1 MPTSKQMNPRHVRS
15 RRGKKWVGIPSEGQ
29 GQCCA
34 PSFCHGIL
42 PRGSAPLGL
51 HRVRHED
58 DSWET
63 WARSIQV
70 NLCATTSTI
79 DMNDEA
85 NQRGAQ
91 HAPVRCHRQG
101 SPCRRKQFR
110 HVPAK
115 TSCHLRDTN
124 SEKFLIQKQALI
136 SAGSIR
142 TNYRPT
148 QSPLDK
154 ARCPY
159 RALSATLRNSSEFL
173 AHRAKNSYL

>member
-1 MPTSKQMNPRHVRS
+1 M
-15 RRGKKWVGIPSEGQ
+15 GIPSEGLQ
-29 GQCCA
+29 QCCTPPFGHCSA
-34 PSFCHGIL
+34 PRS
-42 PRGSAPLGL
+42 SAPLGL
-51 HRVRHED
+51 HQVRHED

-63 WARSIQV
+63 CTRSIQV
-70 NLCATTSTI
+70 NLSATTSTI
-79 DMNDEA
+79 GMNDEA

-101 SPCRRKQFR
+101 LPCRRKQFR

-124 SEKFLIQKQALI
+124 SDKFLTQKQALI

-148 QSPLDK
+148 QSPLGK